1 MEAPHR
7 DTGTC
12 RILWRRWLIQ
22 SDTAAAAEITL
33 IVSAAVSS
41 CRLWGAL
48 ILSLLQYK
56 LEMDH
61 FLCPVVSELSP
72 KNCNKP
78 LNTFQFADPKIQQVA
93 DKGHNMGFATH
104 SLVSHQMNLVFLFT
118 CNFLSKLAP
127 GYHPKLQRESTAST
141 RSFPY
146 VGKETLL
153 LVMAPEMQI
162 KQMEGTALSCGCSWR
177 LAGGSLPP
185 SSYTDPAYDNLWCR
199 EVRSAEEPWD
209 QIWDSQEPL

>member
-1 MEAPHR
+1 
-7 DTGTC
+7 
-12 RILWRRWLIQ
+12 
-22 SDTAAAAEITL
+22 
-33 IVSAAVSS
+33 
-41 CRLWGAL
+41 
-48 ILSLLQYK
+48 
-56 LEMDH
+56 MDH

-127 GYHPKLQRESTAST
+127 DYHPKLQRESTAST

-146 VGKETLL
+146 VGKDTLL
-153 LVMAPEMQI
+153 LKRENVLVMTPEMQI
-162 KQMEGTALSCGCSWR
+162 KQTASDN
-177 LAGGSLPP
+177 
-185 SSYTDPAYDNLWCR
+185 TDT
-199 EVRSAEEPWD
+199 E
-209 QIWDSQEPL
+209 